1 MARQRNEGEGNKTAA
16 REFNQ
21 AQERFVKDGRW
32 QDAAKDAA
40 RAVDGPEGAELQ
52 RAEETARKPADKD
65 RPAHGGNAAPSRDT
79 TTPSSK
85 RG

>member
-1 MARQRNEGEGNKTAA
+1 MARQQNEGEGNKTAA

-21 AQERFVKDGRW
+21 AQEKFVKDGQW
-32 QDAAKDAA
+32 KEAAKDAA

-52 RAEETARKPADKD
+52 RAEEKARKPAEKDKGAS
-65 RPAHGGNAAPSRDT
+65 PAGANNPSAAP
-79 TTPSSK
+79 K